1 MLEALFLGLAF
12 GEILHFAVVEILA
25 IVGVRVERELVG
37 YVQGWK
43 ILVGGVA
50 EAIIEFDCESPPSL

>member
-1 MLEALFLGLAF
+1 MLEALFLWLTF

-25 IVGVRVERELVG
+25 IVGVGVEGKLVG

-43 ILVGGVA
+43 IFVGGIA
-50 EAIIEFDCESPPSL
+50 EAIVEFDCESPPSL